1 MTAPVIKVIDA
12 KKILDRPF
20 NGKYGLSPRQVEGLE
35 LALRGLPRSQIAKEM
50 NITEGAVRAHLDRA
64 LRRIGIS
71 KSELGWWVL
80 GRVKEVLK

>member
-1 MTAPVIKVIDA
+1 MIAPILKVTRA
-12 KKILDRPF
+12 KEILRQPF

-64 LRRIGIS
+64 LKRIGS
-71 KSELGWWVL
+71 TKAELGWWVL
-80 GRVKEVLK
+80 GRVKEVLE